1 MRRTR
6 SHLLSEDMEGSYQEM
21 MEILDEGPGTKV
33 ASEVMPDGISQ
44 PNLMDYALEQKGIR
58 WNDKG
63 MEQCPFLLPYILADL
78 LYDLDL
84 RVFPGGGSM
93 IELGRVSLN
102 DFLTCVAGIDSHIAA
117 RVQLHYDNLGTSL
130 PQGYAK
136 DYRSTIDRTRDSA
149 LGHQRFGL
157 FGHLW
162 RIIKTWFF
170 TTMRLRQGE
179 ERRMCAHDCRRLSAP
194 QAIRRDCRKS
204 HAARSANSQS
214 SDDDD

>member
-102 DFLTCVAGIDSHIAA
+102 VSHL
-117 RVQLHYDNLGTSL
+117 RGW
-130 PQGYAK
+130 
-136 DYRSTIDRTRDSA
+136 YR
-149 LGHQRFGL
+149 Q
-157 FGHLW
+157 
-162 RIIKTWFF
+162 
-170 TTMRLRQGE
+170 
-179 ERRMCAHDCRRLSAP
+179 P
-194 QAIRRDCRKS
+194 YCRKS
-204 HAARSANSQS
+204 STTLRQPRDITASRVCQGLSVHHSADRAGPHRS
-214 SDDDD
+214 